1 MYINYVAML
10 MLWKFNIKLCKL
22 YCKVHITESNNKW
35 LLTRCCAH
43 SFYSPDTFYSFL
55 VNSISYGLVLIVI
68 SNKRRLIFEMKYQ
81 ERISNLSF
89 SHIKFITCSQN
100 SMVKRRLMK
109 FEKCKK
115 EIIQNKEVHRYWLS
129 IYFCRN
135 N

>member
-1 MYINYVAML
+1 MAML

-55 VNSISYGLVLIVI
+55 VNSISYGLVFIVI

-89 SHIKFITCSQN
+89 SHIKFITCSRN
-100 SMVKRRLMK
+100 SVVKRKLMK
-109 FEKCKK
+109 LERCTK
-115 EIIQNKEVHRYWLS
+115 EIINFAYRKQDVHRYWLLVD
-129 IYFCRN
+129 FCKN